1 MSFHLVHECRDWR
14 PQGGEYGPDGRCD
27 HRETVQVQVVI
38 DRIADAWHQ
47 ETERVLHSAS
57 GHFRQATCVY
67 ENGTGMTVYL

>member
-14 PQGGEYGPDGRCD
+14 PQGGEYGPDGWCD
-27 HRETVQVQVVI
+27 HREAVQVQVVI